1 MSKRFFFYTKFSEKP
16 IVITDED
23 CEDDVNTIKDSIINN
38 ILSNN
43 GVCSFITDKD
53 MLIFKSSDIGP
64 IHIQN
69 LGNESF
75 VSNDSDNTKSNRSD
89 KNKIEEIY
97 IDDDEE
103 EIDLEDED
111 QQDIDSDEESIN
123 LDIDDEEIERL
134 SSEING

>member
-1 MSKRFFFYTKFSEKP
+1 MSRRFFFYTKFSEKP

-23 CEDDVNTIKDSIINN
+23 CDDDVNMLRDSIINN
-38 ILSNN
+38 ILAND

-75 VSNDSDNTKSNRSD
+75 ILRDNNTRSNYNDKDN
-89 KNKIEEIY
+89 IEEIY
-97 IDDDEE
+97 IEDEE
-103 EIDLEDED
+103 DDLEDNK
-111 QQDIDSDEESIN
+111 QDILSDEESIN